1 MSHNLKHP
9 KFVKVVILANN
20 FLDHNLTR
28 KWKKWGTF
36 FNSHKK
42 RSENFEMEL
51 KKVLQVEFT
60 NQTNQNKLNK
70 RAIIILLV
78 WAHGLSL
85 GEHTNHYY

>member
-1 MSHNLKHP
+1 
-9 KFVKVVILANN
+9 
-20 FLDHNLTR
+20 
-28 KWKKWGTF
+28 
-36 FNSHKK
+36 
-42 RSENFEMEL
+42 MEL